1 MQVLTVSQFVAY
13 VNDTFKAIWDPTL
26 VALEGEVSEFR
37 VSQGQW
43 VNFNL
48 KDGDALVSVF
58 MVLGK
63 LPFPLTDGMRVR
75 LYGFPRIYPKY
86 GKFSFSADR
95 VELVGEGALQKALAM
110 LRAKLESEG
119 LFDPSRKRPLVRFP
133 QRIALVAS
141 RESAAY
147 GDFIRIVDERWR
159 GLEIDLYHAVV
170 QGEKAPDSVV
180 NCLDRAQKNGPY
192 DAIVITRGGGSLE
205 ELMAFNDERVVRAV
219 FSSKYPVLA
228 AIGHERDVTLV
239 EEAADV
245 RGSTPTD
252 AARRLVPD
260 RRDVLYEIATLEQ
273 GIGESL
279 LQKIDDGREVIERA
293 TSGAE
298 RWLEIFR
305 QRVASLLRLVS
316 SFNPE
321 AILKR
326 GFAILRDTQGNIL
339 SSVSK
344 LKPGMPVTIG
354 LRDGETGAMIEG
366 KQGKLI

>member
-1 MQVLTVSQFVAY
+1 MQILTVSQFVAY

-26 VALEGEVSEFR
+26 VALEGEVTEFR

-43 VNFNL
+43 VNFNV
-48 KDGDALVSVF
+48 KDGDALVPVF
-58 MVLGK
+58 MVLAK
-63 LPFPLTDGMRVR
+63 LQQPLTDGMRVR

-110 LRAKLESEG
+110 LRAKLEAEG
-119 LFDPSRKRPLVRFP
+119 LSDPSRKRQLPRFP
-133 QRIALVAS
+133 KRIALVAS

-180 NCLDRAQKNGPY
+180 NCVERAQQNGPY

-219 FSSKYPVLA
+219 YASKYPVLA
-228 AIGHERDVTLV
+228 AIGHERDVSLV
-239 EEAADV
+239 EEVADV

-260 RRDVLYEIATLEQ
+260 RRDVLYEMANLEQ
-273 GIGESL
+273 GIEAEL
-279 LQKIDDGREVIERA
+279 LRKIENGRDVIDRA
-293 TSGAE
+293 TTGAE
-298 RWLEIFR
+298 RWLESFR
-305 QRVASLLRLVS
+305 QKVASLLRLVS

-321 AILKR
+321 AIVKR
-326 GFAILRDTQGNIL
+326 GFAIVRDAQGNIL
-339 SSVSK
+339 STVVK
-344 LKPGMPVTIG
+344 LKPGMQIAIS
-354 LRDGETGAMIEG
+354 LRDGEAGAMIEG

>member
-1 MQVLTVSQFVAY
+1 MQVLTVSQFVTY
-13 VNDTFKAIWDPTL
+13 VNETFKAIWDPTQ

-63 LPFPLTDGMRVR
+63 LSFPVADGMRVR
-75 LYGFPRIYPKY
+75 LYGLPRIYPKY

-95 VELVGEGALQKALAM
+95 LELVGEGALQKALAM
-110 LRAKLESEG
+110 LRAKLEAEG
-119 LFDPSRKRPLVRFP
+119 LFDPSRKRELVRFP

-170 QGEKAPDSVV
+170 QGEKAPASVV
-180 NCLDRAQKNGPY
+180 NCIERAQKNGPY

-205 ELMAFNDERVVRAV
+205 ELMTFNDERVVRAV
-219 FSSKYPVLA
+219 YASKYPTLA
-228 AIGHERDVTLV
+228 AIGHERDTTLV

-260 RRDVLYEIATLEQ
+260 RRDVLYEIANLEQ
-273 GIGESL
+273 GIADAL
-279 LQKIDDGREVIERA
+279 LTKIDEGRITIENA
-293 TSGAE
+293 TVGAE
-298 RWLEIFR
+298 RWLESFR
-305 QRVASLLRLVS
+305 DRVASLLRLVS

-321 AILKR
+321 SILKR
-326 GFAILRDTQGNIL
+326 GFALIRDRQGNI
-339 SSVSK
+339 VSTMTK
-344 LKPGMPVTIG
+344 LKPGMAVVIG
-354 LRDGETGAMIEG
+354 LHDGETGAMIEG

>member
-1 MQVLTVSQFVAY
+1 MQVLSVSQFVSY
-13 VNDTFKAIWDPTL
+13 VNETFKAIWDPTQ

-63 LPFPLTDGMRVR
+63 LQIPLSEGMRVR

-110 LRAKLESEG
+110 LRAKLDAEG
-119 LFDPSRKRPLVRFP
+119 LFDPSRKRELIRFP
-133 QRIALVAS
+133 QRIALIAS
-141 RESAAY
+141 RDSAAY
-147 GDFIRIVDERWR
+147 GDFIRIVNERWR

-170 QGEKAPDSVV
+170 QGEKAPGSVV
-180 NCLDRAQKNGPY
+180 SCLERANRNGPY

-205 ELMAFNDERVVRAV
+205 ELMAFNDEQVVRAV
-219 FSSKYPVLA
+219 FSSKFPVIA

-260 RRDVLYEIATLEQ
+260 RRDVLFEIATLEQ
-273 GIGESL
+273 GIADKL
-279 LQKIDDGREVIERA
+279 LQKIDTARDIIDRA
-293 TSGAE
+293 TQGAE
-298 RWLEIFR
+298 DWLESFR
-305 QRVASLLRLVS
+305 NRVAALLRLIA
-316 SFNPE
+316 SFDPK
-321 AILKR
+321 AIVKR
-326 GFAILRDTQGNIL
+326 GFAIIRSTKGEIL
-339 SSVSK
+339 SSVQS
-344 LKPGMPVTIG
+344 LKPGMQVEIS
-354 LRDGETGAMIEG
+354 LRDGQANAMIEG